1 MNRNQSF
8 ASMDARSIYESI
20 EIKELRDRAI
30 FRSLSYPCLASQF
43 QNSFYWETLGPLSIH
58 SYNRIDHESNT
69 ASGNQNQN
77 HILVLDNIPRSE
89 VELRSVV
96 DKKIFEHR
104 NIPVRIEDLNKILK
118 MMAALEINFLRSFR
132 SLQRIINKLS
142 AIPYEVKTELNRLV
156 DKINTITEHLDLSTI
171 ESIPGDE
178 EGGSEDVEDETIN
191 NSDDENPSEVSDL
204 IGAIELGGRDDDD
217 DDEDEEEEEENNHNN
232 PPAINV
238 VEALWSTGQPRL
250 KPFNGDGTVPFSSW
264 RRKFQDVID
273 ADNTVNTEAA
283 KLGCLK
289 YLLDGF
295 AREKFDQLAA
305 DDRDTLAHALEA
317 LRGQFDSPQI
327 REVAR
332 QK

>member
-20 EIKELRDRAI
+20 EIKELRDRVI

-104 NIPVRIEDLNKILK
+104 NMPVRIEDLNKILK

-142 AIPYEVKTELNRLV
+142 AIPYEVKTELN
-156 DKINTITEHLDLSTI
+156 N
-171 ESIPGDE
+171 
-178 EGGSEDVEDETIN
+178 
-191 NSDDENPSEVSDL
+191 
-204 IGAIELGGRDDDD
+204 
-217 DDEDEEEEEENNHNN
+217 
-232 PPAINV
+232 
-238 VEALWSTGQPRL
+238 
-250 KPFNGDGTVPFSSW
+250 
-264 RRKFQDVID
+264 
-273 ADNTVNTEAA
+273 
-283 KLGCLK
+283 
-289 YLLDGF
+289 
-295 AREKFDQLAA
+295 
-305 DDRDTLAHALEA
+305 
-317 LRGQFDSPQI
+317 
-327 REVAR
+327 
-332 QK
+332 